1 MGYIGNQTSNSYSS
15 MDKQTITGDGTTGP
29 YTMTHAVANAQEI
42 EVFVNNVRQEAGVA
56 YTVSGTAL
64 TMTGNVASTDDFY
77 VIYQGKALQTTV
89 PPDDS
94 VTTAR
99 INDGA
104 VTTAKLGAN
113 AVTEAK
119 MFSGFFNGISHL
131 DIYHMDTSEVF
142 DSSGEFLNH
151 WSSLD
156 GVKNF
161 NRIGAAMTVTSQE
174 KFAFPVTGT
183 WRVVSD
189 LQINGSADLRWVQ
202 NDIRLSTNSGSSFD
216 NYDMYDQ
223 LSYLQSGLS
232 YVTSTRER
240 FINVTNIST
249 FRVAIFVAANSSGSD
264 PSVAGDNTTSK
275 HISRLT
281 FMRIGD
287 AQ

>member
-1 MGYIGNQTSNSYSS
+1 
-15 MDKQTITGDGTTGP
+15 MDKQTITGNGGAS
-29 YTMTHAVANAQEI
+29 YTLTHAVANAQEI

-131 DIYHMDTSEVF
+131 DIYHMDSTEVF

-151 WSSLD
+151 WSSMD

-189 LQINGSADLRWVQ
+189 LSVYGSSDVRWIQ
-202 NDIRLSTNSGSSFD
+202 NDIRLSTDSGSSFD

-223 LSYLQSGLS
+223 LAYLQSGAS
-232 YVTSTRER
+232 YITTTRER
-240 FINVTNIST
+240 FINVTNTST
-249 FRVAIFVAANSSGSD
+249 FRVAIFVAANSTSSD
-264 PSVAGDNTTSK
+264 PIVNGDNTTSK

>member
-15 MDKQTITGDGTTGP
+15 MDKQTITGNGGTS
-29 YTMTHAVANAQEI
+29 YTLTHSVANAQEI

-113 AVTEAK
+113 AVTSAK

-131 DIYHMDTSEVF
+131 DIYHMDTAEAIAGSFEY
-142 DSSGEFLNH
+142 LNH
-151 WSSLD
+151 WASLN

-189 LQINGSADLRWVQ
+189 LQITGSSDLRWFQ
-202 NDIRLSTNSGSSFD
+202 NDIRLSTDSGSNFD
-216 NYDMYDQ
+216 NNDMYDQ
-223 LSYLQSGLS
+223 LAYLQSGLS
-232 YVTSTRER
+232 YVTSKRER

-249 FRVAIFVAANSSGSD
+249 FRVAIFVAANSTSSD
-264 PSVAGDNTTSK
+264 PSVSGDNTTSK